1 MQAKLSACGE
11 KRKDEES
18 GPGKE
23 MKGEVGREEKGRGKE
38 WNGKEMENNGIKER
52 QEKGKNKAQ

>member
-1 MQAKLSACGE
+1 
-11 KRKDEES
+11 
-18 GPGKE
+18 